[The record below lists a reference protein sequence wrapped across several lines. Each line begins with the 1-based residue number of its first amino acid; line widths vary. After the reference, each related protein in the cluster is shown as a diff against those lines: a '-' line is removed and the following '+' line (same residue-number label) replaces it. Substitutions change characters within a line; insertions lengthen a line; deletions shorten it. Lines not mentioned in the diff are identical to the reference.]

1 MGAFEVV
8 VFPYVWF
15 YTYTVFTGKPILFLD
30 ILSFIISVCVAFF
43 ITAHLIENYNIPYL
57 TPKLGF
63 LIWDIIFALF
73 IIFTL
78 YQPDFPLFISY

>member
-1 MGAFEVV
+1 MILI
-8 VFPYVWF
+8 PMWF

-43 ITAHLIENYNIPYL
+43 ITPHLIENYNIPYL